1 MSSRASLEH
10 TICAEIDGFGVA
22 FSHDAFSN
30 GLLVEVGDWAPEP
43 LLPHALNAST
53 ASTATMPHA
62 AIDLVRTTER
72 Y

>member
-1 MSSRASLEH
+1 MTGTHRD
-10 TICAEIDGFGVA
+10 TIGR
-22 FSHDAFSN
+22 
-30 GLLVEVGDWAPEP
+30 LLVEVGDWAPEP

-53 ASTATMPHA
+53 ASTATMPQP

>member
-10 TICAEIDGFGVA
+10 TICAEIDGLGVA

-30 GLLVEVGDWAPEP
+30 GLVVEVGDWAPEP
-43 LLPHALNAST
+43 LLPHALR
-53 ASTATMPHA
+53 ASTATIPQP

>member
-10 TICAEIDGFGVA
+10 TICAEIDGFGLA
-22 FSHDAFSN
+22 FSHDAFY
-30 GLLVEVGDWAPEP
+30 GLVPEVGDWAPEP
-43 LLPHALNAST
+43 LPPHALR
-53 ASTATMPHA
+53 ASTATIPQP

>member
-1 MSSRASLEH
+1 LEH
-10 TICAEIDGFGVA
+10 TICAEIDGLGVA

-30 GLLVEVGDWAPEP
+30 GLVVEVGDSAPVP
-43 LLPHALNAST
+43 LLPHALK
-53 ASTATMPHA
+53 ASTATIPQL